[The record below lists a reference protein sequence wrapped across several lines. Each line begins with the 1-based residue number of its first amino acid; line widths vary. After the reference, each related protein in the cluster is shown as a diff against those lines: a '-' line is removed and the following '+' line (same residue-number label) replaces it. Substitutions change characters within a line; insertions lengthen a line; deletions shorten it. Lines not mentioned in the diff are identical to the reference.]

1 MPILAWLGGLGLPS
15 VCLSP
20 LLLKVSSG
28 PCKQNRAENSLSS
41 SSQSCFYR
49 YAGFPDSVVLAKCKT
64 GRGWA
69 SVLKT
74 QLSNGRRSSLEKSRY
89 KYLDIK
95 TEMKNMGIKAEH
107 RQAGAEE
114 LLGPTVQQLQ
124 LYTNY
129 LLSIFVQHT
138 HNLPYYDDL
147 KSFLLWSSPSMKSC
161 YKDSILIFPRNL
173 FFKSPVKDLQCKTN
187 IKTPTTSIWG
197 TGEQIRSCQK
207 TFLNGV
213 NPLGND

>member
-107 RQAGAEE
+107 RQAGAAE
-114 LLGPTVQQLQ
+114 QLQ
-124 LYTNY
+124 ALQFSSYSYIQTTCFQSLYST
-129 LLSIFVQHT
+129 HT
-138 HNLPYYDDL
+138 TFPIMMIWSHFYYDQA
-147 KSFLLWSSPSMKSC
+147 
-161 YKDSILIFPRNL
+161 
-173 FFKSPVKDLQCKTN
+173 LQWKVV
-187 IKTPTTSIWG
+187 IKTA
-197 TGEQIRSCQK
+197 
-207 TFLNGV
+207 F
-213 NPLGND
+213 

>member
-95 TEMKNMGIKAEH
+95 TEMKNMGIKQSTG
-107 RQAGAEE
+107 RQGQQSSFRPHSSAATAIYK
-114 LLGPTVQQLQ
+114 LLAFNLCTA
-124 LYTNY
+124 
-129 LLSIFVQHT
+129 HT
-138 HNLPYYDDL
+138 QP
-147 KSFLLWSSPSMKSC
+147 SLLWWSEA
-161 YKDSILIFPRNL
+161 IFIM
-173 FFKSPVKDLQCKTN
+173 
-187 IKTPTTSIWG
+187 IKPFN
-197 TGEQIRSCQK
+197 EK
-207 TFLNGV
+207 L
-213 NPLGND
+213 L